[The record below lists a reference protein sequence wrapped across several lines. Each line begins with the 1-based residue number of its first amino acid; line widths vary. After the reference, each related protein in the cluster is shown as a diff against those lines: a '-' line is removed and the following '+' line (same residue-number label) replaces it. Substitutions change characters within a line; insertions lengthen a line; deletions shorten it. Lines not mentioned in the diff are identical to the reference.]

1 MNLLNKYKHLV
12 KNTLI
17 FALGT
22 FSSKILVFV
31 LMPIY
36 TRYLTTH
43 DYGIVDLIIQTAN
56 LLFPLVTLGITNSII
71 RFGVDR
77 SYRKNDVFTAGLL
90 CMLSGFVAF
99 ACFSPLL
106 GLIEGVGDYLWM
118 LIIYVFTSC
127 LKSICSNFVRS
138 KGATK
143 LYAFDGFLSTLM
155 NCLLTI
161 LFLIVFHWGITGY
174 LLSIILSD
182 ALSILFLFFAGDL
195 LRNIRIRGMSLRTLV
210 GMLKYALPMIPTNV
224 FWWIVSTSD
233 RYIIAFMVTMPEVA
247 TGEALQAA
255 AGDTS
260 AGLTANGLYAAAYK
274 VPTILMLV
282 STIFMDAWQVSAIRE
297 HQQKD
302 RAQFFSQIFNAFQSV
317 MFLSSALLIPFSKVF
332 TMILV
337 SGEFY
342 PSWQFIPF
350 LILANAFC
358 CMVNFIG
365 SVYMVEK
372 RSVATLVTTV
382 IGAASNIAM
391 NFAFIP
397 LFGTQGAAVATFL
410 SYFLV
415 FVIRAIH
422 TRQFIR
428 IRFNLLKF
436 GLNTV
441 LITLQ
446 AILMITEVPL
456 WILYQALLTLALVVL
471 NGRALMQS
479 VKNMI
484 TKRKKRRA

>member
-17 FALGT
+17 FAMGT

-36 TRYLTTH
+36 THHLSPP

-90 CMLSGFVAF
+90 CTLAGFVAF
-99 ACFSPLL
+99 ACFSPFL
-106 GLIEGVGDYLWM
+106 GFIEGVGDYLWM

-127 LKSICSNFVRS
+127 MKSICSNFVRS
-138 KGATK
+138 KGCTK

-155 NCLLTI
+155 NCVLTI
-161 LFLIVFHWGITGY
+161 LFLIAFHWGITGY
-174 LLSIILSD
+174 LASIIISD
-182 ALSILFLFFAGDL
+182 ALSIAFLFFAGDL
-195 LRNIRIRGMSLRTLV
+195 HRSIRIRGMNIRTLV
-210 GMLKYALPMIPTNV
+210 DMLKYALPMIPTNV

-233 RYIIAFMVTMPEVA
+233 RYIIAFMVTTPEVA
-247 TGEALQAA
+247 TGAT
-255 AGDTS
+255 GTT
-260 AGLTANGLYAAAYK
+260 GLTDTGLYAAAYK

-282 STIFMDAWQVSAIRE
+282 STIFMDAWQVSAIKE

-337 SGEFY
+337 SESFQE
-342 PSWQFIPF
+342 SWQFIPF

-372 RSVATLVTTV
+372 RSVATLVTTI
-382 IGAASNIAM
+382 IGAVSNIAM

-446 AILMITEVPL
+446 SILMITEVPL
-456 WILYQALLTLALVVL
+456 WILYQILLTIALVIL
-471 NGRALMQS
+471 NGRALLQS
-479 VKNMI
+479 IKNMI
-484 TKRKKRRA
+484 TKRKRRRA

>member
-36 TRYLTTH
+36 THHLSPEE
-43 DYGIVDLIIQTAN
+43 YGTVDLVIQTAN

-77 SYRKNDVFTAGLL
+77 SYRKNDVFTAGLIAMLLGFFVFL
-90 CMLSGFVAF
+90 C
-99 ACFSPLL
+99 CSPLL
-106 GLIEGVGDYLWM
+106 GFVGGVGNYLWL

-138 KGATK
+138 KGCTK
-143 LYAFDGFLSTLM
+143 LYAFDGFLSTLT
-155 NCLLTI
+155 NCVLTI
-161 LFLIVFHWGITGY
+161 LFIVGFHWNIIGY
-174 LLSIILSD
+174 MSAIIISD

-195 LRNIRIRGMSLRTLV
+195 LRNIRIRGMSLPTAV
-210 GMLKYALPMIPTNV
+210 AMLKYALPMIPTNV

-233 RYIIAFMVTMPEVA
+233 RYIIAFMVTAPAVTPVADATASTTPA
-247 TGEALQAA
+247 TGF
-255 AGDTS
+255 D
-260 AGLTANGLYAAAYK
+260 ANGLYAAAYK

-282 STIFMDAWQVSAIRE
+282 STIFMDAWQVSAIKE
-297 HQQKD
+297 HRQKD

-337 SGEFY
+337 SESFEE
-342 PSWQFIPF
+342 SWQFIPF
-350 LILANAFC
+350 LIMANAFC

-382 IGAASNIAM
+382 IGAVANIGM

-397 LFGTQGAAVATFL
+397 LFGTQGAAIATFL

-436 GLNTV
+436 GLNTI
-441 LITLQ
+441 LLTLQ
-446 AILMITEVPL
+446 SILMITEVPL
-456 WILYQALLTLALVVL
+456 WILYQILLTLVLVLL
-471 NGRALMQS
+471 NGRALTQS
-479 VKNMI
+479 IKNMVR
-484 TKRKKRRA
+484 KRKTRRA